1 MELILEVL
9 LELILEGTIEI
20 SKSKKVPNIVRYPL
34 IIFIIL
40 LFIGVLLVIFF
51 TGIFVYQKIN
61 KICGI
66 LLIIIGII
74 MLVSSVIKFKKIYFK
89 KDNK

>member
-51 TGIFVYQKIN
+51 TGIIAYQKIN

>member
-40 LFIGVLLVIFF
+40 LFIGVLLVIFC
-51 TGIFVYQKIN
+51 TCIIAYQKIN